1 MGFRI
6 FLHKVFRM
14 RIVNAGLVSMASVS
28 TEQRVFS
35 KCNLQYSDHGY
46 FFLDPMPSVEE
57 LDEYYSTYYW
67 DPTKKA
73 RKDYGANTRDFLHYS
88 LLNDYVPQ
96 VLASEKVFLNFGAGH
111 GGVSNL
117 CWLAGMEVINVEPSS
132 LPDFYKTRWNTFS
145 DIADVEDS
153 SVDLIYSSHSLE
165 HVQDIAKIQKEF
177 QRVIKQ
183 DGLLF
188 FEVPNA
194 DNATI
199 GPKNSKVDIPH
210 TYYFQKDFF
219 NKWFTDV
226 ILCEGFERESWKKL
240 NIVED
245 WRETM
250 DEEGLVVRALGR
262 IR

>member
-1 MGFRI
+1 M
-6 FLHKVFRM
+6 
-14 RIVNAGLVSMASVS
+14 
-28 TEQRVFS
+28 
-35 KCNLQYSDHGY
+35 
-46 FFLDPMPSVEE
+46 
-57 LDEYYSTYYW
+57 
-67 DPTKKA
+67 
-73 RKDYGANTRDFLHYS
+73 HYS

-96 VLASEKVFLNFGAGH
+96 VLASGKVFLNFGAGH
-111 GGVSNL
+111 GGMSNL

-132 LPDFYKTRWNTFS
+132 LPDFYKTRWKTFS
-145 DIADVEDS
+145 DIADIADIEDIEDS

-194 DNATI
+194 DNVTI

-219 NKWFTDV
+219 IK
-226 ILCEGFERESWKKL
+226 
-240 NIVED
+240 
-245 WRETM
+245 
-250 DEEGLVVRALGR
+250 
-262 IR
+262 